1 MASSK
6 ERLAFRRAVQQLEF
20 AILHDE
26 QPTAASEVH
35 AALLPL
41 AEPLGDGKKDQVA
54 ALAKVASTTDA
65 ETRRAYLAQFG
76 CAGVQRFRSR
86 AGVAVYAFQAET
98 FPGHINN
105 LYLVDARPQGGGGS
119 PQDLLLLDAGSQLEQ
134 SLRDVDRARAV
145 LARVFDRPG
154 ALDAVRHVVISHGHI
169 DHFGGVADWHRR
181 GATIYVHPF
190 DSRVLTRFD
199 ERLIE
204 SSVFMRDFLLHAG
217 CGEEATAQLV
227 QMYVGGKKDFQ
238 SVPIGG
244 QLCDGQTFHGL
255 RVYHVPGHCPGQV
268 MLQVDN
274 ILLTA
279 DHLLSRITPN
289 QSPEQ
294 ITPWTGLD
302 HYLLSMQRTATL
314 IESQKID
321 LALGGHE
328 DPMWNPAERVA
339 QTMAFHQARLQ
350 RVRELCQNDL
360 TMSEVCQRLFGPIAG
375 YGQLLALGETAAHV
389 EYLARRG
396 ELELANVE
404 DLLRTRNPAMRY
416 RTAAAAAVPMV

>member
-1 MASSK
+1 
-6 ERLAFRRAVQQLEF
+6 
-20 AILHDE
+20 
-26 QPTAASEVH
+26 
-35 AALLPL
+35 
-41 AEPLGDGKKDQVA
+41 
-54 ALAKVASTTDA
+54 
-65 ETRRAYLAQFG
+65 
-76 CAGVQRFRSR
+76 
-86 AGVAVYAFQAET
+86 
-98 FPGHINN
+98 
-105 LYLVDARPQGGGGS
+105 
-119 PQDLLLLDAGSQLEQ
+119 
-134 SLRDVDRARAV
+134 
-145 LARVFDRPG
+145 
-154 ALDAVRHVVISHGHI
+154 
-169 DHFGGVADWHRR
+169 
-181 GATIYVHPF
+181 
-190 DSRVLTRFD
+190 
-199 ERLIE
+199 
-204 SSVFMRDFLLHAG
+204 
-217 CGEEATAQLV
+217 
-227 QMYVGGKKDFQ
+227 
-238 SVPIGG
+238 
-244 QLCDGQTFHGL
+244 
-255 RVYHVPGHCPGQV
+255 

-360 TMSEVCQRLFGPIAG
+360 TMSEVCQRLFGPISG
-375 YGQLLALGETAAHV
+375 YGQLMALGETAAHV

-416 RTAAAAAVPMV
+416 RTAAAAAVPVV